1 MFKNDCSSNKFVY
14 YIKNKFETFFCFKHI
29 VAQVQWEIH
38 CHIMTLQID
47 HIGKLCS
54 KQFAPY
60 LYVQHIMYETNKYYI
75 PQQDGFIE
83 HDDQTI
89 TKVAHNMLYAKSLPL
104 CMLSTLPYIFS
115 INLIQLVMA
124 WDQAYCL
131 TLLSLWLFCLHV
143 H

>member
-1 MFKNDCSSNKFVY
+1 MLYNVLCSKMTVQAINLSITSRTNLKPFFVSS
-14 YIKNKFETFFCFKHI
+14 
-29 VAQVQWEIH
+29 
-38 CHIMTLQID
+38 ID

-75 PQQDGFIE
+75 PQQNGFIE